1 MMKIK
6 CGWCDRVMGYKD
18 GPDDMV
24 TTGIC
29 PACADA
35 EKARLDRAMI
45 RTYNAGVVDMIESL
59 MMFDPI
65 SRRKA

>member
-1 MMKIK
+1 MMLIQCSW
-6 CGWCDRVMGYKD
+6 CGRRMGYKD
-18 GPDDMV
+18 GPDGE
-24 TTGIC
+24 TTHGIC
-29 PACADA
+29 PSCSDA

-45 RTYNAGVVDMIESL
+45 RTYNAGVVDMIEDL